1 MWGLGQR
8 PNCSSGDHFAKRAQ
22 QRCRQRS
29 VPASNFAHPQ
39 MRPQLALPT
48 TRTLSRQMGA
58 TDQHRETWFSCCW
71 SFLLQGESRLRAR
84 QGGFAVAPLT
94 PSQCTLP
101 GLIFSAAEPTS
112 SAFGTFPR
120 GGKVLGARP
129 PHGCQEEQ
137 RRATPSP
144 AFPSGEGVA
153 AATDEVV
160 HPKRTALPLLGTPLC
175 FVKPAPDA

>member
-8 PNCSSGDHFAKRAQ
+8 PNCRTGDHSQGSHQ
-22 QRCRQRS
+22 QRRRQRS

-58 TDQHRETWFSCCW
+58 TDQHREKWFSCCW

-101 GLIFSAAEPTS
+101 CLIFSAAEPTS
-112 SAFGTFPR
+112 SAFGTFP
-120 GGKVLGARP
+120 
-129 PHGCQEEQ
+129 
-137 RRATPSP
+137 
-144 AFPSGEGVA
+144 SGEGFGGTSAPWLSRRA
-153 AATDEVV
+153 APRD
-160 HPKRTALPLLGTPLC
+160 PLPCLLLLGRC
-175 FVKPAPDA
+175 RRSDG